1 MSASTITNPPSTDI
15 GITTPELAASTQPVT
30 SARAIFRGDASGP
43 SASLEADPVKLKA
56 DATKTAIN
64 ATNGVFRLDDAF
76 MAKLRQLDSVV
87 VIDPR
92 LMVRFEC

>member
-1 MSASTITNPPSTDI
+1 
-15 GITTPELAASTQPVT
+15 
-30 SARAIFRGDASGP
+30 
-43 SASLEADPVKLKA
+43 LKA